1 MGKEPTPSATHTQP
15 AYLTLGGPAPTK
27 KRLAG
32 GLKLTT
38 PPKQRRKEPKAAH
51 VPTPVRGARR
61 VNGSSGKPR
70 AQAARSGAKSGDSGE
85 DGLDPPAKRPRGD
98 GAARLLVDLVVG
110 GLHPDAARA
119 AAALVIRLDEDA
131 RREAVSS

>member
-1 MGKEPTPSATHTQP
+1 MGKEPTPPATQP

-38 PPKQRRKEPKAAH
+38 PPKQRRREPKAAH
-51 VPTPVRGARR
+51 VPTPVRAARR
-61 VNGSSGKPR
+61 VNGSSGRP
-70 AQAARSGAKSGDSGE
+70 AARGTAASRGGDSG
-85 DGLDPPAKRPRGD
+85 DDPPDPPAGRPRGD
-98 GAARLLVDLVVG
+98 GAARLLYDLVVS
-110 GLHPDAARA
+110 GLDPEAARA

-131 RREAVSS
+131 RTKRQAVAS